1 MTQSSPVRI
10 ELLRIPEAFD
20 ADAQRLLGDVASL
33 VQSSRRHVWGTD
45 QLSNEAHDIFRDLKD
60 PYERV
65 NILSAT
71 VTTTRAGAAPVIEKR
86 TVSASFAEIDGR
98 WLVTG
103 VEVLA

>member
-45 QLSNEAHDIFRDLKD
+45 QLSN
-60 PYERV
+60 
-65 NILSAT
+65 
-71 VTTTRAGAAPVIEKR
+71 
-86 TVSASFAEIDGR
+86 
-98 WLVTG
+98 
-103 VEVLA
+103 